1 MKSLSRVK
9 KWRLLLIKAST
20 KGRAQMRNGEKRMAN
35 RPYLDDFVEEQL
47 MAQFMAAFLRGEI
60 ASTISC
66 EVWNLRWALERGLLR
81 SPIPDLLLLS
91 MQDTIFLWQLGIRAD
106 NELEIWSGFV
116 RRLFARTVR
125 NK

>member
-1 MKSLSRVK
+1 
-9 KWRLLLIKAST
+9 
-20 KGRAQMRNGEKRMAN
+20 MRNRGTTMAN
-35 RPYLDDFVEEQL
+35 RTYLDDFVEVQL
-47 MAQFMAAFLRGEI
+47 MAQLTAASQRGEI

-66 EVWNLRWALERGLLR
+66 GVWNLGWALEQGLLR

-106 NELEIWSGFV
+106 NELEISSGFV
-116 RRLFARTVR
+116 RGLFARSVR

>member
-1 MKSLSRVK
+1 V
-9 KWRLLLIKAST
+9 
-20 KGRAQMRNGEKRMAN
+20 RNGEPGMAN

-47 MAQFMAAFLRGEI
+47 MAQLMAAFQRGEI

-66 EVWNLRWALERGLLR
+66 GVWNLGWALEQGLLR

-106 NELEIWSGFV
+106 NGLEAWSGFV
-116 RRLFARTVR
+116 RGLFARNVR
-125 NK
+125 DK

>member
-1 MKSLSRVK
+1 
-9 KWRLLLIKAST
+9 
-20 KGRAQMRNGEKRMAN
+20 MRYGETRMAN
-35 RPYLDDFVEEQL
+35 RPCLGDFVEEQL
-47 MAQFMAAFLRGEI
+47 MAQLTAALQRGEI

-66 EVWNLRWALERGLLR
+66 GVWNLGWALERGLLH
-81 SPIPDLLLLS
+81 SPLPDLLLLS

-116 RRLFARTVR
+116 RGLFARNIR